1 MGKTISR
8 ECESGLLKIAAAT
21 GLDKW
26 FETFRCAH
34 VVLVHNR
41 KLGYYMTIEE
51 ALAEWPAEV
60 LAGLVKYEELDGLER
75 AAIREFLSNK
85 EERHGMVG

>member
-1 MGKTISR
+1 MGKTVSR

-26 FETFRCAH
+26 FETFRCLH

-41 KLGYYMTIEE
+41 KLGYYMTMEE

-60 LAGLVKYEELDGLER
+60 LASLDNYKELDGLEI
-75 AAIREFLSNK
+75 AAIREFLT
-85 EERHGMVG
+85 EEKQHGMGC